1 MKGKKRRR
9 MICRFL
15 KRPITMK
22 TKQKLFPSVRSDVE
36 LDVGRRDVGSS
47 RRRGKC
53 HNCEIFNLPREGIWC
68 AEESLLSLEYI
79 DIYTQYTHT

>member
-1 MKGKKRRR
+1 MKGKKKTRR

-22 TKQKLFPSVRSDVE
+22 NKTKLFPNVRSDVE

-68 AEESLLSLEYI
+68 AEESLLSLSLSNI
-79 DIYTQYTHT
+79 